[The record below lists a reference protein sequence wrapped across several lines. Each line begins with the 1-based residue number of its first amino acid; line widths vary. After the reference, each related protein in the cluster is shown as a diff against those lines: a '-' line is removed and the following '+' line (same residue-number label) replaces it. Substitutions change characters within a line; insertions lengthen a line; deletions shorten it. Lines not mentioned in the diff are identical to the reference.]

1 VKRNEQIILAA
12 LGVIGLIV
20 GFWLL
25 IVSPK
30 RDEASKLESQV
41 SDLQSSLSDAQ
52 QQVTA
57 GEKARGSFAIDYRRL
72 VVLGKA
78 VPADS
83 EQASLMVQLQRQA
96 ARSGVQFQAIDLSQ
110 SSDASSTP
118 PATPTPPPSTDSSG
132 SGTSTTS
139 SSSST
144 SSDTST
150 ATPAPATEAAAS
162 TLPIGATVGPAGLP
176 VMDYDLDFTGEFFQI
191 ADFMNRV
198 DSMVHTRGG
207 LVDAQGRLLTVN
219 GFTLQPSDNTPSLT
233 NPVLTAQL
241 HVTTYLTPADEGLT
255 AGATPAGPASVT
267 PTLTS
272 TSTPTGSST
281 STTSTDSSTSTTAA
295 P

>member
-1 VKRNEQIILAA
+1 VKRNERIILASVG
-12 LGVIGLIV
+12 LVGLIV

-41 SDLQSSLSDAQ
+41 SELQSSLSDAQ
-52 QQVTA
+52 QQVAA
-57 GEKARGSFAIDYRRL
+57 GEKARRSFGIDYRRL

-83 EQASLMVQLQRQA
+83 EQASLLVQLQRMA
-96 ARSGVQFQAIDLSQ
+96 VRSGVQFQAIDLSQ
-110 SSDASSTP
+110 SGDSSAAAPT
-118 PATPTPPPSTDSSG
+118 TPTPPPPTDSSG
-132 SGTSTTS
+132 TSGSSDTTD

-144 SSDTST
+144 AGSDT
-150 ATPAPATEAAAS
+150 AAALPAAPTEAAAS

-176 VMDYDLDFTGEFFQI
+176 VMDYDLGFTGEFFQI
-191 ADFMNRV
+191 ADFMKHV

-207 LVDAQGRLLTVN
+207 TVNAEGRLLTVN
-219 GFTLQPSDNTPSLT
+219 GFTLQPSDQTNSLT

-241 HVTTYLTPADEGLT
+241 TVTTYLTPTDQGLT
-255 AGATPAGPASVT
+255 GGATPAGPSPDT

-272 TSTPTGSST
+272 TST
-281 STTSTDSSTSTTAA
+281 STDSTATTTPA

>member
-1 VKRNEQIILAA
+1 VKRNEQIILGCLAF
-12 LGVIGLIV
+12 VGLIV
-20 GFWLL
+20 GFWVV

-30 RDEASKLESQV
+30 RDEASKLQDQV
-41 SDLQSSLSDAQ
+41 TQLQSSLSDAQ
-52 QQVTA
+52 QQAAA
-57 GEKARGSFAIDYRRL
+57 GEKARRSFGIDYRRL

-83 EQASLMVQLQRQA
+83 EQASLLVQLQRLG
-96 ARSGVQFQAIDLSQ
+96 ARSGVQFQAIHLSQ
-110 SSDASSTP
+110 SGDSSAALPPTSTP
-118 PATPTPPPSTDSSG
+118 PPPTDSSG
-132 SGTSTTS
+132 SGGSTTTTD

-144 SSDTST
+144 TT
-150 ATPAPATEAAAS
+150 ATQPAPATEAAVS

-191 ADFMNRV
+191 ADFMKRV

-207 LVDAQGRLLTVN
+207 LVDARGRLLTVN
-219 GFTLQPSDNTPSLT
+219 GFTLEPSDNTRSLT

-241 HVTTYLTPADEGLT
+241 HVTTYLTPADQGLT
-255 AGATPAGPASVT
+255 AGATPTGPASEA

-272 TSTPTGSST
+272 ASTSTSSPT
-281 STTSTDSSTSTTAA
+281 STTSTSSTASTTTA